1 MNTNER
7 SLYSFPD
14 PVYAAK
20 AAGVFAELG
29 MEGRAVGKD
38 EVTQTVGYLA
48 GMPGQEAT
56 LHPLAMPVLDQA
68 VMILCGI
75 SRPRMDA
82 LFHAMRAADCPPP
95 DRKAILTPTNLG
107 WPLADLYAELG
118 REHEELHG
126 KKPK

>member
-7 SLYSFPD
+7 ILYLFPD

-20 AAGVFAELG
+20 AAGVFAGLG
-29 MEGRAVGKD
+29 MEGRAVNPD
-38 EVTQTVGYLA
+38 EVTQTVGHLA
-48 GMPGQEAT
+48 GMPGQDYAPR
-56 LHPLAMPVLDQA
+56 PLVMPVLDQA

-82 LFHAMRAADCPPP
+82 LFNAMRAGDCPPP

-126 KKPK
+126 RKPK